1 MLSIFERE
9 PDLVTEIFGFLSS
22 SDICQS
28 ELVCLSWRYLIIHHK
43 VWNRKLVQKWHSN
56 AFWRDMLCQHDWDM
70 HETSHE
76 LNKRLCLELSV
87 TIPDEMADTLL
98 RFVRKESNLNDV
110 KIPTSI
116 RNKIEISFVKRLR
129 NDRIKIISKIPKR
142 PKGRIGWRRGPRKI
156 SFVMD
161 QESDDNLDTNS
172 IKNFSKLLLLSP
184 AAFPILVS
192 RTNKED
198 IILAGARYG
207 KGRIVVASH
216 HNVLYNSDLIQV

>member
-1 MLSIFERE
+1 MI
-9 PDLVTEIFGFLSS
+9 
-22 SDICQS
+22 
-28 ELVCLSWRYLIIHHK
+28 LVCSLSPNCGLLVHEQA
-43 VWNRKLVQKWHSN
+43 VPSEQELGGCNKLVQKWHSN
-56 AFWRDMLCQHDWDM
+56 AFWRDMLCQHNWDM

-76 LNKRLCLELSV
+76 FNKRLCLELSV
-87 TIPDEMADTLL
+87 TIPDEMSDTLL

-207 KGRIVVASH
+207 KGRIIVASH

>member
-1 MLSIFERE
+1 MLSIFEHE
-9 PDLVTEIFGFLSS
+9 PDLFTVIFGFLSFC
-22 SDICQS
+22 DICQS
-28 ELVCLSWRYLIIHHK
+28 ELVCLSWRCLIIHHK
-43 VWNRKLVQKWHSN
+43 VWHKKLVQKWQSN
-56 AFWRDMLCQHDWDM
+56 AFWRDMLRQHDWDM
-70 HETSHE
+70 HENSHE

-87 TIPDEMADTLL
+87 TIPDEMSDTLL

-207 KGRIVVASH
+207 KGRIIVASH

>member
-1 MLSIFERE
+1 MLSIFEHE

-28 ELVCLSWRYLIIHHK
+28 ELVCLSWRCLIIHHK
-43 VWNRKLVQKWHSN
+43 VWNRTLVQKWHSN
-56 AFWRDMLCQHDWDM
+56 AFWRDMLCQHDWGV
-70 HETSHE
+70 HKTSHE

-87 TIPDEMADTLL
+87 TIPDEMSDTLL

-110 KIPTSI
+110 KIPASI
-116 RNKIEISFVKRLR
+116 KNKIEISFVNRLR
-129 NDRIKIISKIPKR
+129 NDRIKIISKVPKR

-207 KGRIVVASH
+207 KGRILVASH
-216 HNVLYNSDLIQV
+216 DNVLYNSDLIQV

>member
-1 MLSIFERE
+1 MFSIFEHE

-28 ELVCLSWRYLIIHHK
+28 ELVCLSWRCLIIHHK
-43 VWNRKLVQKWHSN
+43 VWHKKLVQKWHSN
-56 AFWRDMLCQHDWDM
+56 AFWRDMLCQHDWDVY
-70 HETSHE
+70 ETSHE
-76 LNKRLCLELSV
+76 LNKRLCLEISV
-87 TIPDEMADTLL
+87 TIPYEMSATLL
-98 RFVRKESNLNDV
+98 RFVRKESNLNDI
-110 KIPTSI
+110 KIPLSTK
-116 RNKIEISFVKRLR
+116 NKIEISFVKRLR

-156 SFVMD
+156 TFLMD
-161 QESDDNLDTNS
+161 REVDENLDTNS
-172 IKNFSKLLLLSP
+172 IKDFSKLLLLTP

-207 KGRIVVASH
+207 KGRIIVASH